1 MEARMKRISLLLLF
15 FACFAFASDFEQS
28 LIEQSS
34 DMEQVYR
41 LREAMLSAVNE
52 KDSAK
57 VIALTEMLEE
67 KQSDN
72 LLTIRLEELEVLYL
86 HAKMYNALTEYLV
99 KRYRNLPRKQPTGL
113 DEPSPDGLSIFV
125 KKRVEHR
132 DTSKH
137 FFQIFATQ
145 VKYSNISDAEKR
157 KLELFVYLNDA
168 YKSRENAKHVAWLAR
183 SYANDY
189 PDDPDS
195 PWIKENIAD
204 PLKRMDFYK
213 YTYEKRAENKEDFI
227 RYKLYTGG
235 FGFNLYLFTG
245 GIVHS
250 FEDYYSKNNVE
261 PFDFEFHAELY
272 LQFGRFVP
280 MFDIVDLGVPG
291 FTTLAFGLG
300 FVAFDSRYL
309 KVRPYVE
316 YGMTGMY
323 AEVTQK
329 YPQVNGRPT
338 NGPDSWYETDYEFSD
353 FDGMSVIAG
362 VNVDF
367 KFVTAYFF
375 LSNEKLTS
383 FSLVGK
389 FGVTYADI
397 NNELAWGE
405 GVSLFYGLGLGVYF
419 W

>member
-1 MEARMKRISLLLLF
+1 
-15 FACFAFASDFEQS
+15 
-28 LIEQSS
+28 
-34 DMEQVYR
+34 
-41 LREAMLSAVNE
+41 
-52 KDSAK
+52 
-57 VIALTEMLEE
+57 
-67 KQSDN
+67 
-72 LLTIRLEELEVLYL
+72 
-86 HAKMYNALTEYLV
+86 
-99 KRYRNLPRKQPTGL
+99 
-113 DEPSPDGLSIFV
+113 
-125 KKRVEHR
+125 
-132 DTSKH
+132 
-137 FFQIFATQ
+137 
-145 VKYSNISDAEKR
+145 
-157 KLELFVYLNDA
+157 
-168 YKSRENAKHVAWLAR
+168 
-183 SYANDY
+183 
-189 PDDPDS
+189 
-195 PWIKENIAD
+195 
-204 PLKRMDFYK
+204 
-213 YTYEKRAENKEDFI
+213 
-227 RYKLYTGG
+227 
-235 FGFNLYLFTG
+235 
-245 GIVHS
+245 
-250 FEDYYSKNNVE
+250 
-261 PFDFEFHAELY
+261 
-272 LQFGRFVP
+272 